1 MVHRKKLRVAV
12 LFGGRS
18 TEHEVSLNSALS
30 VFQNIDRSKYVVIPV
45 KISKT
50 GQWHLLPNLEQLNSV
65 EDLQS
70 NEGDLLFVGDPGT
83 KGFYQIWKESED
95 NKNVCFPLQ
104 IDVVFPVLH
113 GTFGEDG
120 SLQGLLSMADLS
132 FVGGGVLASSIG
144 MDKILMKQVFFQN
157 DLPATDYLWFLRKDW
172 EQSAE
177 KIQNGILKEIGFP
190 CFIKPANTGSSVGV
204 YKAHNLSELVKSI
217 ELAARY
223 DRKVLVEKAI
233 NARELECSVL
243 GNDNPKASVVG
254 EIIPAN
260 EFYDYE
266 AKYHSDQSQTLV
278 PADLPEDVSINV
290 QRLAVSA
297 YKAIDCAGMG
307 RVDFL
312 LEHGTNRLFVN
323 EINTIP
329 GFTPISMYPKLWAAS
344 GVSYSELIDQLVEL
358 ALERYRDLH
367 SSTFQK

>member
-1 MVHRKKLRVAV
+1 MKNRKKLRVAV

-30 VFQNIDRSKYVVIPV
+30 IFQNIDRSKYVLIPV

-50 GQWHLLPNLEQLNSV
+50 GQWYFLSHSERLYSM
-65 EDLQS
+65 EDLQADK
-70 NEGDLLFVGDPGT
+70 GDLLFAGDPST
-83 KGFYQIWKESED
+83 KGFYRIFKESEKD
-95 NKNVCFPLQ
+95 TRLCSILP
-104 IDVVFPVLH
+104 IDVVFPILH

-120 SLQGLLSMADLS
+120 SLQGLLSMADLP

-172 EQSAE
+172 EQSVE
-177 KIQNGILKEIGFP
+177 KIQNGIQEEIGFP
-190 CFIKPANTGSSVGV
+190 CFVKPANTGSSVGV
-204 YKAHNLSELVKSI
+204 CKANNLSELVQSI
-217 ELAARY
+217 ELAVRY
-223 DRKVLVEKAI
+223 DRKILVEKAI

-243 GNDNPKASVVG
+243 GNDNPEASVVG

-266 AKYHSDQSQTLV
+266 AKYHSDQSQTIV
-278 PADLPEDVSINV
+278 PADLPEAISKSV
-290 QRLAVSA
+290 QRLAVSV

-312 LEHGTNRLFVN
+312 LERGTDRLFVN

-329 GFTPISMYPKLWAAS
+329 GFTPISMYPKLWEAS
-344 GVSYSELIDQLVEL
+344 GISYPELIDRLIEL

-367 SSTFQK
+367 GSTFQK